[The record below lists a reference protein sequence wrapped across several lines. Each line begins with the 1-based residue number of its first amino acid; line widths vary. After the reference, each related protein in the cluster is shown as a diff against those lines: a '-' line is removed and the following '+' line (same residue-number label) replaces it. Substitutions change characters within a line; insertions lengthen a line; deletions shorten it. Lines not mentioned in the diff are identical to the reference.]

1 MLDHRACQERVAPRE
16 AGRPCFPP
24 RTVVS
29 ADSGAMVP
37 SVRVEVTGRDAVVVH
52 PVGEIDYSSLEPLRE
67 ALLDARIAGVREI
80 VVDLEQVSFLDSQGL
95 AVILY
100 AHQRQRS
107 AGGRLILRNLNE
119 NTYRLLDVTNLTTV
133 IDVDHGSAAVPN
145 GTRAS
150 GARGMERWPGVVSRR
165 GA

>member
-1 MLDHRACQERVAPRE
+1 
-16 AGRPCFPP
+16 
-24 RTVVS
+24 
-29 ADSGAMVP
+29 MVP

-52 PVGEIDYSSLEPLRE
+52 PEGEIDYSSLEPLRQ

-80 VVDLEQVSFLDSQGL
+80 VVDLREVTFLDSQGL

-119 NTYRLLDVTNLTTV
+119 NAYRLLSVTNLTTV
-133 IDVDHGSAAVPN
+133 IDVDHGSQVASAHSPVAPAQ
-145 GTRAS
+145 GQPARTGQPTLAGQPRSRPGATR
-150 GARGMERWPGVVSRR
+150 W
-165 GA
+165 